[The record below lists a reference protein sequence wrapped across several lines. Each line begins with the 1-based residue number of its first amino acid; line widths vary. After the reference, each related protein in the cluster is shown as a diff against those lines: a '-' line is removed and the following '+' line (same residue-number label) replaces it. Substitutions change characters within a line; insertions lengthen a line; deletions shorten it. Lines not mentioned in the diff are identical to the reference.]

1 MPKQVTVRAGQIEF
15 LKINMER
22 REWRD
27 TYHWVLSLSWPGFV
41 LLILGAFLAINLIF
55 AGLYAVGGKSIFGM
69 TPGSFEESFFFSVQT
84 LATVGYG
91 HMYPQTLYGHL
102 VTTVEILAGMFGL
115 ALMTG
120 LIFVRFSR
128 PKARV
133 LFSKSMVVA
142 PFNGRPTLMLRVANL
157 RNQSMVEA
165 EFRVLYTREESTL
178 EGGPTVR
185 RFYPLKLEFDRAIV
199 FPAALTLRHAIDD
212 KSPLFGE
219 TRETMQAGDAF
230 FLASV
235 VGVETVLSSAVQSQR
250 DYTWEQVLF
259 EKRFV
264 EIYEELPD
272 GKLVVDYGRLDETE
286 PAPFNDAQVPPVT
299 V

>member
-1 MPKQVTVRAGQIEF
+1 MPKQVNVRAGQIEF
-15 LKINMER
+15 LKINLER

-27 TYHWVLSLSWPGFV
+27 AYHWVLSLSWTGFV
-41 LLILGAFLAINLIF
+41 FLILGMFLAINLLF
-55 AGLYAVGGKSIFGM
+55 AGLYALGGNSIFGL
-69 TPGSFEESFFFSVQT
+69 TPGSVVESFFFSVQT

-91 HMYPQTLYGHL
+91 HLYPQTIYGHI
-102 VTTVEILAGMFGL
+102 VTTIEILAGMFGL
-115 ALMTG
+115 ALTTG

-133 LFSKSMVVA
+133 LFSKWMVVA

-165 EFRVLYTREESTL
+165 EFRVLFTREESTL
-178 EGGPTVR
+178 EGGSTVR
-185 RFYPLKLEFDRAIV
+185 RFYPLKLELDRAIV
-199 FPAALTLRHAIDD
+199 FPAALTLRHVIDEQ
-212 KSPLFGE
+212 SPLFGE
-219 TRETMQAGDAF
+219 TLETLQAGDAF
-230 FLASV
+230 LLASV
-235 VGVETVLSSAVQSQR
+235 VGVETVLSTAVQSQQ

-259 EKRFV
+259 DQRFV

-272 GKLVVDYGRLDETE
+272 GKLMVDYGRLDHTE
-286 PAPFNDAQVPPVT
+286 AVVSAESQVPPVT

>member
-1 MPKQVTVRAGQIEF
+1 MPNQKTRAGQIEF
-15 LKINMER
+15 LKINVGR

-27 TYHWVLSLSWPGFV
+27 TYHWVLSRSWFGFV
-41 LLILGAFLAINLIF
+41 LLVLTVFLGIN
-55 AGLYAVGGKSIFGM
+55 VIFGVLYTLGGNSIYGL

-91 HMYPQTLYGHL
+91 HMYPQTLYGHV
-102 VTTVEILAGMFGL
+102 VTTIEIVAGMFGL

-133 LFSKSMVVA
+133 IFSKWMVIA
-142 PFNGRPTLMLRVANL
+142 PFNGKPTLMFRVANL
-157 RNQSMVEA
+157 RSQFMVEA
-165 EFRVLYTREESTL
+165 KFRVLYTREESIL

-199 FPAALTLRHAIDD
+199 FPAALTLRHVINE
-212 KSPLFGE
+212 KSPLFNQTPE
-219 TRETMQAGDAF
+219 SLQADDAF
-230 FLASV
+230 FIASV
-235 VGVETVLSSAVQSQR
+235 VGVETVLSAAVHSQK
-250 DYTWEQVLF
+250 DYTWEQIIF

-264 EIYEELPD
+264 DIWEDTPD
-272 GKLVVDYGRLDETE
+272 GKLVVDYGRLDEIE
-286 PAPFNDAQVPPVT
+286 PAPFSRGQIP
-299 V
+299 